1 MPNEV
6 LTVSAHCPD
15 NPACIF
21 TGSDMRI
28 EVVIRNTG
36 TQAIGYPLDYLQQRG
51 PNLRLTDNPSERSQV
66 LKTGLADHALKRS
79 FTTIAPGQSVALHS
93 IIKNSELLM
102 FRHEFVDV
110 TAEIGVSAAVRVGD
124 AEELLAFKGGARVK
138 IVGRDTLE
146 REGSAA
152 GGGR

>member
-36 TQAIGYPLDYLQQRG
+36 TQAIGYPLLSG
-51 PNLRLTDNPSERSQV
+51 LIRLGCRAAISLS
-66 LKTGLADHALKRS
+66 KR
-79 FTTIAPGQSVALHS
+79 I
-93 IIKNSELLM
+93 
-102 FRHEFVDV
+102 
-110 TAEIGVSAAVRVGD
+110 
-124 AEELLAFKGGARVK
+124 
-138 IVGRDTLE
+138 
-146 REGSAA
+146 
-152 GGGR
+152 